1 MAILFVAA
9 ESYELKP
16 FASRLTGSRPLNWPL
31 DYAEEG
37 VWEGQ
42 RAILV
47 ANGAGPRLASEAVEV
62 ARRAVMV
69 ADLSSSRLEAIVSI
83 GICGGLNPDLKPG
96 QVMCPK
102 TVMAVDV
109 RDAFECHTIEAA
121 YGFVSG
127 IAISTDR
134 VAWTSEE
141 KKKLREQGGD
151 VVEMEAAGVA
161 SKAIQAGLP
170 FYCIKVIS
178 DSAEDEMPL
187 DLNEMRTIEGRFAR
201 GKIGSYALTHP
212 NVLPGLLRLKRR
224 SEDAAGVLGDFLV
237 SCRIEQE
244 RTPVE

>member
-1 MAILFVAA
+1 MAILFVAS

-16 FASRLTGSRPLNWPL
+16 FASRLAGCRSLKWPL

-47 ANGAGPRLASEAVEV
+47 ANGAGPRLAAEAVEV
-62 ARRAVMV
+62 ARRAVLV

-83 GICGGLNPDLKPG
+83 GVCGGLNPALAPG
-96 QVMCPK
+96 QVLCPTK
-102 TVMAVDV
+102 VLAVDV
-109 RDAFECHTIEAA
+109 PEVFECHTIEAA
-121 YGFVSG
+121 QGYVPGV
-127 IAISTDR
+127 AISTDR
-134 VAWTSEE
+134 VAVTLDE

-170 FYCIKVIS
+170 FYCIKVVS
-178 DSAEDEMPL
+178 DSAEDEMPM

-224 SEDAAGVLGDFLV
+224 SEEAAGVLGDFLV